1 MSNILLEIYDGWKNY
16 VFENPII
23 EAEAKKRIA
32 LCVDCEHFKPSN
44 KSCGKCGCFMVAK
57 TRSPRSSCP
66 VGKWSAIK

>member
-16 VFENPII
+16 VFENPIV

-32 LCVDCEHFKPSN
+32 LCVDCEHFKTSN
-44 KSCGKCGCFMVAK
+44 KTCMKCGCFMVAK

-66 VGKWSAIK
+66 VGKWLAIK